1 MEFASILAAG
11 GSALDTSAAAALG
24 IGLTGLGAALGQGR
38 AVAAALEGSTRNP
51 GTLAS
56 ARGTMVLG
64 LGMIESVLVLVVV
77 FLMTKMWAS
86 ATIRF
91 ARRPA
96 GFFPVKLA
104 LGMGSIFL
112 DASFVTSSDAEL
124 LRKCLWNRSPPT
136 WPERLLGSP
145 FFSPLDKTFDR
156 LTDWRGVTW

>member
-77 FLMTKMWAS
+77 FLMTKM
-86 ATIRF
+86 
-91 ARRPA
+91 
-96 GFFPVKLA
+96 
-104 LGMGSIFL
+104 
-112 DASFVTSSDAEL
+112 
-124 LRKCLWNRSPPT
+124 
-136 WPERLLGSP
+136 
-145 FFSPLDKTFDR
+145 
-156 LTDWRGVTW
+156 